1 MHSVWVFFAYC
12 STCYHDCLAF
22 LQNKNC
28 FRLCT
33 TFDMHLLHY
42 WLLLVSWLI
51 IDSVERL
58 WFNAQYMLY
67 QCWVS
72 LYVVGVRWYTS
83 DAVGRYCHS
92 EYSTDFDDASSTL
105 SSPHEWDDQEDGRSC
120 RKPKE
125 MHYGIP
131 GSHRGG
137 GRADRWNVESSL
149 YDRRSPNITTTT
161 YDISLTYLTGKDV
174 HQNVLIIFMVA
185 VVQTKRKQTNR
196 T

>member
-1 MHSVWVFFAYC
+1 MIVWLFYRTRIVFVC
-12 STCYHDCLAF
+12 V
-22 LQNKNC
+22 
-28 FRLCT
+28 
-33 TFDMHLLHY
+33 
-42 WLLLVSWLI
+42 WLLTCTCCITDCCWSIDWLLI
-51 IDSVERL
+51 LLRGCDSMHNICCAMCV
-58 WFNAQYMLY
+58 Y

-137 GRADRWNVESSL
+137 GRADMWNVEPSL

-161 YDISLTYLTGKDV
+161 YDISLTYWR
-174 HQNVLIIFMVA
+174 A
-185 VVQTKRKQTNR
+185 S
-196 T
+196 